1 MLSTGHRYKKIL
13 KLPCKSSIRRL
24 IYGSISFNH
33 SHFLWSWPNY
43 INSKLKPAHWI
54 WFTQFKWQCICISQ
68 RRGSFY
74 HWKKVGSRKVPHFW
88 MPLYEANCYILFGTL
103 SKSKSWIWYQF
114 NEKSSLKHSWNRY
127 LLFSSVKSRVLL
139 LKHVYDY
146 VDRFHAKLTLFWL
159 LIKDHM
165 LRKKTSPIGYSF
177 LRDIFIVLNSP
188 ARFSKKKTFRT
199 FGSLLKF
206 SSH

>member
-1 MLSTGHRYKKIL
+1 MAKLHQFQIEARPLNLIHSIQVTMYMHFTKKRIVLPL
-13 KLPCKSSIRRL
+13 KK
-24 IYGSISFNH
+24 F
-33 SHFLWSWPNY
+33 
-43 INSKLKPAHWI
+43 
-54 WFTQFKWQCICISQ
+54 
-68 RRGSFY
+68 
-74 HWKKVGSRKVPHFW
+74 RKQKGPHFW

-127 LLFSSVKSRVLL
+127 LLFSSGKSRVFL
-139 LKHVYDY
+139 LKHVYDCIG
-146 VDRFHAKLTLFWL
+146 RFHAKLTLFWL

-188 ARFSKKKTFRT
+188 ARFLKKKPFRT